1 MSKSY
6 KTDFPIF
13 SNGSLAYLDNAATS
27 HKPQVVIDAI
37 SEFYSTANANVHRGL
52 YDLSEQATEA
62 YEAARVTTQ
71 KFINA
76 TAPEEIIFTSGTTAS
91 LNLLA
96 TSLSALQLQP
106 GDSILLSP
114 TEHHSNIVPWQL
126 AAQRLGATIEWFDL
140 TPEGTIDETTIDSK
154 MTERIK
160 IVSVAHIAN
169 SSGTVNPIER
179 IISAAHKHNIP
190 VIIDA
195 AQSAPHL
202 PLDVQVLDCDFL
214 VFSSH
219 KMCGPT
225 GVGVLYGKRAWLER
239 MQPWQ
244 GGGDMIREVH
254 RDYST
259 WADLPYK
266 FEAGTPNI
274 AGVIGFAAALRYLEG
289 IGMDRIQTICNEL
302 YTYLLDELSA
312 LDFVHVY
319 GTANRSQRN
328 SIVSFGV
335 TGVHPHDVADIVN
348 REQVAIRAGHHCAQ
362 LLMTVWQVPAT
373 CRASVYFYN
382 EPADIDALISG
393 LKKAHTTFSKS

>member
-1 MSKSY
+1 MSKQY

-13 SNGSLAYLDNAATS
+13 TNSSLAYLDNAATS
-27 HKPQVVIDAI
+27 QKPQVVVDAI
-37 SEFYSTANANVHRGL
+37 SRFYETTNANVHRGL
-52 YDLSEQATEA
+52 YDLSEQATVM
-62 YEAARVTTQ
+62 YESARATTQ
-71 KFINA
+71 TFINA
-76 TAPEEIIFTSGTTAS
+76 ALPEEIIFTSGTTAS

-96 TSLSALQLQP
+96 ASLSSLQLQP

-114 TEHHSNIVPWQL
+114 SEHHSNIVPWQL
-126 AAQRLGATIEWFDL
+126 AAQRSGATIEWFDL
-140 TPEGTIDETTIDSK
+140 TPEGTIDETTIESK
-154 MTERIK
+154 ITDRIK

-169 SSGTVNPIER
+169 SSGTINPIEY
-179 IISAAHKHNIP
+179 IIAAAHKRSIP

-195 AQSAPHL
+195 AQSAPHI
-202 PLDVQVLDCDFL
+202 PVDVQALGCDFL

-225 GVGVLYGKRAWLER
+225 GVGVLYGKRDWLER

-274 AGVIGFAAALRYLEG
+274 AGVIGFAEALRYLQS
-289 IGMDRIQTICNEL
+289 IGMERIQSICDEL
-302 YTYLLDELSA
+302 YTYLLDQLSA
-312 LDFVHVY
+312 LDVIHIY
-319 GTANRSQRN
+319 GTADRSQRN
-328 SIVSFGV
+328 SIVSFAV
-335 TGVHPHDVADIVN
+335 AGVHPHDVADIVN
-348 REQVAIRAGHHCAQ
+348 REKVAIRAGHHCAQ
-362 LLMTVWQVPAT
+362 LLMTAWQVPAT

-382 EPADIDALISG
+382 DRSDIDALIVG
-393 LKKAHTTFSKS
+393 LKKAHTTFAK